1 MLLEGAEKDKVPGAE
16 GARGMWG
23 RFSLTHRRALPSPKE
38 WRVTVSVLSNT
49 IIFTGIKDHS
59 SFPLVDGFEREG
71 EWMRRHELAGD

>member
-1 MLLEGAEKDKVPGAE
+1 MGEVQPHTQKGFA
-16 GARGMWG
+16 
-23 RFSLTHRRALPSPKE
+23 FPKE
-38 WRVTVSVLSNT
+38 WRVTVSVLNDT